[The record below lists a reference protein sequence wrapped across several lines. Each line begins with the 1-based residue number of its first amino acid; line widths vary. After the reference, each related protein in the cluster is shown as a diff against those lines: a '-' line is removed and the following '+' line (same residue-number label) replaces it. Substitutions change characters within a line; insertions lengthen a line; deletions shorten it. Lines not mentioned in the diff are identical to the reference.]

1 MKKLQGVLSAIAFV
15 SLLSGCSNTKEVAYF
30 QDVNN
35 GATIDLIKSSEIKFR
50 PNDKMTIVVNC
61 RDPKLASLYNLPVIS
76 QRLGEEKSYSSSS
89 YQMSMYSVD
98 ANGDINFPIIGKIHV
113 EGMNRQEVAEA
124 VKSKLSSEIK
134 DASVTVEFANMFVSV
149 LGEVNKRG
157 KFNIVKD
164 RTTIMEVL
172 GEAGDLTI
180 QGLRTNVKVI
190 RTNGD
195 KQEVYTID
203 LTNAKELASS
213 PAYYLQQND
222 VVYVEPN
229 LMRKRQNSVNGNNVL
244 STSFWIS
251 VASLLTSV
259 ALLFKN

>member
-1 MKKLQGVLSAIAFV
+1 MKKFQGLLSAIVFAL
-15 SLLSGCSNTKEVAYF
+15 LLSGCSNTKEVAYF

-35 GATIDLIKSSEIKFR
+35 GSTLDLIKSSEIKFR

-61 RDPKLASLYNLPVIS
+61 RDPKLAALYNLPVVS
-76 QRLGEEKSYSSSS
+76 QRLGEDKSYSSSS

-98 ANGDINFPIIGKIHV
+98 ANGDINFPI
-113 EGMNRQEVAEA
+113 
-124 VKSKLSSEIK
+124 
-134 DASVTVEFANMFVSV
+134 
-149 LGEVNKRG
+149 NKRG
-157 KFNIVKD
+157 KVNIVKD

>member
-1 MKKLQGVLSAIAFV
+1 MKKLHGLLSAIAFIL
-15 SLLSGCSNTKEVAYF
+15 LLSGCSNTKEVAYF

-61 RDPKLASLYNLPVIS
+61 RDPKLAALYNLPVMS
-76 QRLGEEKSYSSSS
+76 QRLGEESYSNSS
-89 YQMSMYSVD
+89 YQMSLYSVD
-98 ANGDINFPIIGKIHV
+98 ANGDINFPIVGKIHV
-113 EGMNRQEVAEA
+113 EGLNRQEVAEA
-124 VKSKLSSEIK
+124 VKSKLSSE
-134 DASVTVEFANMFVSV
+134 
-149 LGEVNKRG
+149 
-157 KFNIVKD
+157 IVKD

-180 QGLRTNVKVI
+180 HGLRTNVKVI

>member
-1 MKKLQGVLSAIAFV
+1 MKKLHGLLSAIAFIL
-15 SLLSGCSNTKEVAYF
+15 LLSGCSNTKEVAYF

-61 RDPKLASLYNLPVIS
+61 RDPKLAALYNLPVMS
-76 QRLGEEKSYSSSS
+76 QRLGEESYSNSS
-89 YQMSMYSVD
+89 YQMSLYSVD
-98 ANGDINFPIIGKIHV
+98 ANGDINFPIVGKIHV
-113 EGMNRQEVAEA
+113 EGLNRQEVAEA

-229 LMRKRQNSVNGNNVL
+229 LMRKRQNSVNGINVL

>member
-1 MKKLQGVLSAIAFV
+1 MKKLHGLLSAIAFIL
-15 SLLSGCSNTKEVAYF
+15 LLSGCSNTKEVAYF

-61 RDPKLASLYNLPVIS
+61 RDPKLAALYNLPVMS
-76 QRLGEEKSYSSSS
+76 QRLGEESYSNSS
-89 YQMSMYSVD
+89 YQMSLYSVY
-98 ANGDINFPIIGKIHV
+98 ANGDINFPIVGKIHV
-113 EGMNRQEVAEA
+113 EGLNRQEVAEA